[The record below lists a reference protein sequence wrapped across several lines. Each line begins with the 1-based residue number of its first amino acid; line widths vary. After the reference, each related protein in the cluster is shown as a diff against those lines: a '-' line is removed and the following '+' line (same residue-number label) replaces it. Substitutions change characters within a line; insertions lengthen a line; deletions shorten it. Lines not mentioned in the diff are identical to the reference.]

1 MREFLASR
9 KPSPTMAVAFIALLA
24 ALSGTAVALPGKNT
38 VDSADIKNKTVRG
51 KDLRGSAVTSAK
63 VKNNN
68 LTGTDIRDNSLT
80 GADVDES
87 TLGQVPSANNANS
100 ANSAN
105 SATDSGAVDGFSAN
119 ELIRAATASDDSAA
133 FAGTAPTFPG
143 GGGTPVLTASIN
155 APRSGFLHIVASSDN
170 FGSDTDVVCGIS
182 VDGTARPESARSF
195 DSSGED
201 NCATNATVPVSAG
214 DHTVDLRAGY
224 IATAGTAIF
233 DETSLDVLFIPFG
246 PTG

>member
-1 MREFLASR
+1 MREFLSR
-9 KPSPTMAVAFIALLA
+9 RPTPAMAVAFVALLA
-24 ALSGTAVALPGKNT
+24 ALSGTAVALPGKNS
-38 VDSADIKNKTVRG
+38 VDSGDIKNKTIRG
-51 KDLRGSAVTSAK
+51 KDLRGNAVTSGK

-68 LTGTDIRDNSLT
+68 LTGTDMRDDSLT
-80 GADVDES
+80 GADINES
-87 TLGQVPSANNANS
+87 TLGQVPSANSATS
-100 ANSAN
+100 AN
-105 SATDSGAVDGFSAN
+105 DSGAVDGFSAN
-119 ELIRAATASDDSAA
+119 ELIRAARASADSSA
-133 FAGTAPTFPG
+133 FNGTAPTFPD
-143 GGGTPVLTASIN
+143 GGGTPVLTTTIN
-155 APRSGFLHIVASSDN
+155 APKSGFLHIVASSDN

-224 IATAGTAIF
+224 IASAGTAIF
-233 DETSLDVLFIPFG
+233 DEASLDVLFIPFG